1 MSLSS
6 IYYNNYRVVNLGAK
20 PDGRTD
26 STKAFRSAWDKACAS
41 VNPAVIH
48 VPRGTFLLGN
58 AIFRGPCNNNA
69 ITFRIAEGTRRFPI
83 RLSGPWKCW
92 YNWLLFQ
99 DVHGLNISS
108 SHGILDGQGT
118 GLWDCKA
125 SLGKSNCPT
134 GAIVRNFNY

>member
-48 VPRGTFLLGN
+48 VPARDVLARQCHLQR
-58 AIFRGPCNNNA
+58 AMQQQRYHLSHRRRHP
-69 ITFRIAEGTRRFPI
+69 RFPI

-108 SHGILDGQGT
+108 SHGILDGQHC
-118 GLWDCKA
+118 LWDCKA
-125 SLGKSNCPT
+125 H
-134 GAIVRNFNY
+134 